1 MSLPEISLK
10 WSCLAL
16 LIVEAIILH
25 QIPQPIEVTLHLLTG
40 RMSFFLP
47 GTDDA
52 LPLIESLPLTSLSLS
67 GLSSLSLEVQDLREE
82 GQLLVSSESRII
94 LKALSRESQLTFK
107 GEEKLRLMRLMLASR
122 AQVILYTDQ
131 ERHVLMRVWNPQVS
145 QVELAV
151 LGRFTLTVQDLVL
164 LDEQGKNIP
173 FISFRPIHTLEVT
186 PSIRNLVFEQEEE
199 APFELVLDFAQQ
211 IGQRQSWDIPL
222 SFDPRLKVSH
232 LDFTREESHKRVSE
246 IHQLRIEPLMSE
258 DMPEEKVYLK
268 VRERDVFTL
277 QSVSLSEKG
286 LECELIGNTDTL
298 MVGKDGPNKNRVPS
312 LLFSV
317 LYSKPLKKTLYN
329 DPLRKTLEFLWKGW
343 RRVK

>member
-1 MSLPEISLK
+1 MGLSKIPMK
-10 WSCLAL
+10 WICLGL
-16 LIVEAIILH
+16 LIVVAIILH
-25 QIPQPIEVTLHLLTG
+25 QIPRPIEVTLHLLTG
-40 RMSFFLP
+40 RISFFLP
-47 GTDDA
+47 GTDDS
-52 LPLIESLPLTSLSLS
+52 LPLIESLPVTSLNMS
-67 GLSSLSLEVQDLREE
+67 GFSSLPLEVQDLREE
-82 GQLLVSSESRII
+82 GEPLVPSGSRII
-94 LKALSRESQLTFK
+94 LKALSRDSRLTFQ
-107 GEEKLRLMRLMLASR
+107 GEDKLRLMRLTLASR
-122 AQVILYTDQ
+122 AKVILYTDQ

-164 LDEQGKNIP
+164 LNEQGKNIP
-173 FISFRPIHTLEVT
+173 FLSFQPVHTLEVT

-199 APFELVLDFAQQ
+199 APFELVMDFSQQ
-211 IGQRQSWDIPL
+211 IGQRQTWDIPL

-232 LDFTREESHKRVSE
+232 LDFTREERNKSVSE

-258 DMPEEKVYLK
+258 DKPEKKVYLK

-286 LECELIGNTDTL
+286 LECELTGNTDTL

-317 LYSKPLKKTLYN
+317 LYSEPLQKTIAFI
-329 DPLRKTLEFLWKGW
+329 REVWGIVT
-343 RRVK
+343 